1 MKLSWKFFEDWQFW
15 KISFFKSAILNFF
28 FWKKKKKMLHKKA
41 KVSWLTRLGRNFD
54 DYPGFQLIGVK
65 SRQFKN
71 RLSDFGSFLVIL
83 LLLTLLY
90 WILLDTSVLF
100 NIFKYSFIFWA
111 VYSSFTYMENHGW
124 IITLARKESLCPLN
138 WGAQVSLKISSDE

>member
-1 MKLSWKFFEDWQFW
+1 
-15 KISFFKSAILNFF
+15 
-28 FWKKKKKMLHKKA
+28 MLHKKA

-90 WILLDTSVLF
+90 
-100 NIFKYSFIFWA
+100 
-111 VYSSFTYMENHGW
+111 
-124 IITLARKESLCPLN
+124 
-138 WGAQVSLKISSDE
+138 